1 MANVID
7 LVTKYLPVLDE
18 QYRLASKS
26 AILDTPAEFIRETEN
41 AKKFKIAKQT
51 TDGLANYSRN
61 SGFVS
66 GSSTLTWEE
75 KEYSI
80 DRGRALSMDAMDN
93 TETFGLAFGRLAG
106 TFQRDHVIPEMDAIR
121 FSKYYKGAGITKAI
135 DLTTDNVLAII
146 DDIIAEQDDAEV
158 PEEGKIIFVSPT
170 VYKLIMNDKNMT
182 HFICADDDMSKRLN
196 KKVYS
201 YNDNLIIKVPSTRF
215 YTDITLYDGTTSGQ
229 EAGGYAAASGAKNI
243 SMLIIAP
250 SAVAQASKRLV
261 TRFWAP
267 TKAEMLANNA
277 DGVNPDADAWK
288 FDYRTYHD
296 AWILDNKTKGVAAV
310 ASAS

>member
-1 MANVID
+1 MPNVID

-26 AILDTPAEFIRETEN
+26 AILDTPSEFIRETEN
-41 AKKFKIAKQT
+41 AKKFKIAKQS

-66 GSSTLTWEE
+66 GSSTLSWEE
-75 KEYSI
+75 KEYTI

-121 FSKYYKGAGITKAI
+121 FAKYYKGAGITKTVDI
-135 DLTTDNVLAII
+135 TSDNALETI

-158 PEEGKIIFVSPT
+158 PEEGKIIFVNPT
-170 VYKLIMNDKNMT
+170 VYKAIMNDKRMT
-182 HFICADDDMSKRLN
+182 QFICVDDGLSKRLN
-196 KKVYS
+196 RKIFS
-201 YNDNLIIKVPSTRF
+201 YNDNVIIKVPSTRF
-215 YTDITLYDGTTSGQ
+215 YTDIDLLDGTTSGQ
-229 EAGGYAAASGAKNI
+229 EAGGYKAASGAKAI
-243 SMLIIAP
+243 EMLVIAP
-250 SAVAQASKRLV
+250 SAVAQVSKRLV
-261 TRFWAP
+261 ARFWAP
-267 TKAEMLANNA
+267 TKAEMVANNA

-310 ASAS
+310 TSAS